1 MTTGLVSVD
10 FMETTSRTLPVSLS
24 VRPSGPGDLERLD
37 AFVDRCSPA
46 TLYRRFH
53 GAGERP
59 ARREMARVAAPS
71 ATHRSWVALSPG
83 GDIRGVATLAWGR
96 DCSVE
101 AAFMVEDDWA
111 RRGVGRALFAALVDE
126 SRRAGLHTL
135 RAMVQADNE
144 RAVRFLL
151 AVVPGAR
158 SRYAGDAEIE
168 VTLPVTTTVPTAA
181 PTAVPTQEAA

>member
-1 MTTGLVSVD
+1 
-10 FMETTSRTLPVSLS
+10 METTSTPLPVSLS
-24 VRPSGPGDLERLD
+24 VRPSGPGDRERLD

-71 ATHRSWVALSPG
+71 ATHRSWVAVSPG
-83 GDIRGVATLAWGR
+83 GDIRGVATLAWGPTAAGAAE
-96 DCSVE
+96 DTVTVE

-111 RRGVGRALFAALVDE
+111 RRGVGRMLFAALVDE
-126 SRRAGLHTL
+126 SRRERLPGL
-135 RAMVQADNE
+135 RATVQADNE

-151 AVVPGAR
+151 AVAPGAR

-168 VTLPVTTTVPTAA
+168 VMVPVTP
-181 PTAVPTQEAA
+181 AVPRKEAA

>member
-1 MTTGLVSVD
+1 
-10 FMETTSRTLPVSLS
+10 METTSRTLPVSLS

-71 ATHRSWVALSPG
+71 ATHRSWVAVSPG
-83 GDIRGVATLAWGR
+83 GDIRGVATLAWGP
-96 DCSVE
+96 DGTVE
-101 AAFMVEDDWA
+101 AAFVVEDDWA
-111 RRGVGRALFAALVDE
+111 GRGVGRTLLVALLDAA
-126 SRRAGLHTL
+126 RRAGLPTL

-144 RAVRFLL
+144 RAVRFLY
-151 AVVPGAR
+151 AVVPGVR

-168 VTLPVTTTVPTAA
+168 VTLPVTPAVATTVPTA
-181 PTAVPTQEAA
+181 VPSQEAA